1 MMLLPN
7 RILPGVVAL
16 NERQRKHLRGLGHA
30 LHALV
35 QVADKGVTPAV
46 IAELDRA
53 LGDHELVKVRIRLAD
68 RDARSQAI
76 EALAA
81 ATDSVEVTRIGHV
94 ALYYRPHPKVRRII
108 LPA

>member
-1 MMLLPN
+1 MLE
-7 RILPGVVAL
+7 L

-53 LGDHELVKVRIRLAD
+53 LADHELVKVKVRIAD
-68 RDARSQAI
+68 RAARSDAI
-76 EALAA
+76 ASLASE
-81 ATDSVEVTRIGHV
+81 TRSVEVTRIGHV

>member
-1 MMLLPN
+1 MP
-7 RILPGVVAL
+7 AL

-35 QVADKGVTPAV
+35 QVADKGVTPSV

-53 LGDHELVKVRIRLAD
+53 LTDHELVKVRVRIAD
-68 RDARSQAI
+68 RDARSGAI
-76 EALAA
+76 EALASQ
-81 ATDSVEVTRIGHV
+81 TQSTEVTRIGHV

>member
-1 MMLLPN
+1 MP
-7 RILPGVVAL
+7 AL

-35 QVADKGVTPAV
+35 QVADQGVTAAV

-53 LGDHELVKVRIRLAD
+53 LVDHELVKVKVRITD
-68 RDARSQAI
+68 RDARGDAMA
-76 EALAA
+76 ALAS
-81 ATDSVEVTRIGHV
+81 ATDSAEVTRIGHV